1 MSAAKAAP
9 EAHRQAR
16 SKRDQARKEYSE
28 KQELE
33 SLQQVF
39 KRLDKNGDKKIDAE
53 ELGAALK
60 FIGHKCKR
68 SEVQEMIWE
77 IDEDCD
83 GCVSWDE
90 CRNAFERV
98 KKDYDGWEPRR
109 CIRERKRKPKRT
121 RDQARQSSHSSQPPL
136 THTTRTRMR
145 HRVVSL
151 TLSEG
156 QNWPVASTALCSA
169 QVLQSGRVHDARQ
182 GSQRDDRP
190 GRVHGDSL
198 QAPFYLYSY
207 TLVFAQTHPIV
218 RKKKAYGR
226 SIIRR
231 RTQVSGMCRLV
242 VSCTHVLI
250 WSICAGALGRRP
262 SRRRWQSL

>member
-1 MSAAKAAP
+1 MAAKAVP

-121 RDQARQSSHSSQPPL
+121 RDPARQSSHSSQPPL

-151 TLSEG
+151 PLDPRDRTGRLRPLRFAPHRFFNVVEFMMHDKDHSGTIDQDECMEILYRRLSIYI
-156 QNWPVASTALCSA
+156 ATRLC
-169 QVLQSGRVHDARQ
+169 LRRHIKLSGR
-182 GSQRDDRP
+182 
-190 GRVHGDSL
+190 
-198 QAPFYLYSY
+198 
-207 TLVFAQTHPIV
+207 
-218 RKKKAYGR
+218 
-226 SIIRR
+226 RR
-231 RTQVSGMCRLV
+231 HMVGV
-242 VSCTHVLI
+242 
-250 WSICAGALGRRP
+250 
-262 SRRRWQSL
+262 